1 MMNDL
6 VDFWLFALLTS
17 ITYLGFTL
25 GKISELTKVAKKE
38 KKVQGTVDRIF
49 GLEIKPSGETKIL
62 DLTGREVEVLQE
74 SIGGWLEGIA
84 LSENA
89 MMWSNEEGYLL
100 KLLRNSFAEMIWDA
114 YMKEQKNPIV
124 GTVVLTGGV
133 DEKGDLFSL
142 TKKQIDRVIN
152 DIKFIQVIQPLKGNH
167 SNEFGIY

>member
-1 MMNDL
+1 MNDL

>member
-1 MMNDL
+1 MMGDL

-25 GKISELTKVAKKE
+25 GKISELTRLTKRE
-38 KKVQGTVDRIF
+38 KKVQETVDRIF
-49 GLEIKPSGETKIL
+49 GLEIKPSGETKVL

-74 SIGGWLEGIA
+74 SIGGWIEGIA

-89 MMWSNEEGYLL
+89 MMWCNEDGYRL

-114 YMKEQKNPIV
+114 YVDRKNPIV

-133 DEKGDLFSL
+133 DERGELFSL

-152 DIKFIQVIQPLKGNH
+152 DIKFIQVIQPLKGKH